1 MRIVSVAH
9 ALPDNELSNS
19 EAIDLFRE
27 KCEKTVSAEEWEE
40 IERRIAFFINM
51 SGINTRRLAPKNS
64 NVMKLAFAAA
74 TDAVTKANMNPE
86 EIDLVVYASV
96 SRGWLEPNTA
106 VTIQNYL
113 GATNATSFDI
123 LDACAGWI
131 RALHVIHSML
141 QAGTYRNALIINL
154 EAGMLDFIHFGLEN
168 TDEIKDYG
176 AGITLGNAATA
187 MLVEA
192 SEDDDFYFNI
202 KTFPDATDLCM
213 IPLDNVGSFYPASE
227 NDKTPAAGKF
237 MAKSTPLLKKT
248 ISSMIDVFNDDPKLV
263 GKDFDIIFTHAVVE
277 RAFKEI
283 AAGTKVPLENHYS
296 TLGKFGNTASATVPL
311 AMSLASEEGRLKRG
325 QQVGIAI
332 GSAGITVAF
341 ATFTF

>member
-1 MRIVSVAH
+1 MRIVSMAH
-9 ALPDNELSNS
+9 ALPETELNNS

-27 KCEKTVSAEEWEE
+27 KCQDSLSAEDWEE
-40 IERRIAFFINM
+40 IERRISFFINM

-64 NVMKLAFAAA
+64 NVMELAFSAA
-74 TDAVTKANMNPE
+74 TEAIHKANISPDD
-86 EIDLVVYASV
+86 IDLIVYASV

-106 VTIQNYL
+106 VTIQKYL
-113 GATNATSFDI
+113 GAANATSFDI

-131 RALHVIHSML
+131 RALHVVHSML
-141 QAGTYRNALIINL
+141 KAGTYQNALIINL
-154 EAGMLDFIHFGLEN
+154 EAGMLDFIRFGLES

-176 AGITLGNAATA
+176 AGITLGNAASA

-202 KTFPDATDLCM
+202 KTFPDSTDLCM
-213 IPLDNVGSFYPASE
+213 IPLDNVSNFYPVSNGNE
-227 NDKTPAAGKF
+227 TPIAGQF
-237 MAKSTPLLKKT
+237 IAKSTPLLKKT
-248 ISSMIDVFNDDPKLV
+248 ISSMIEVFNKDPKLV

-296 TLGKFGNTASATVPL
+296 TLGEYGNTASATVPL
-311 AMSLASEEGRLKRG
+311 AMSLAFEEGRLKRG
-325 QQVGIAI
+325 QKVGVAI